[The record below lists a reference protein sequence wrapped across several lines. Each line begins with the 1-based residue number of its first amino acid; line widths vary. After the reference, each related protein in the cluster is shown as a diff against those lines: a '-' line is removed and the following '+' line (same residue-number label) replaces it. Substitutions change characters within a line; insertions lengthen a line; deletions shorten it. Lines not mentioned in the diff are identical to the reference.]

1 MPDQNPTASEKA
13 FPSGFSRKLLRLA
26 CLAFVGLSFVPEYA
40 FDIPLVGDSIVSKN
54 GSVLVSAGS
63 HPAVLLWAI
72 AALAIFALLML
83 RETRTV
89 TAGVP
94 KLRRRISAF
103 VIDFWFSIT
112 MLSAI
117 WALIPL
123 CLEANRT
130 GRFQWYFKRDYL
142 VSTDNQFV
150 IPGVF
155 AFMALMFLYFAFPLI
170 RGKQTLGCFIMRL
183 QVLPPFGDRGRFT
196 FRQALRRT
204 LYEFVGLCNVFFGGW
219 EVSSDGRTWCDR
231 ETNCEVVLLDEGTPD
246 LGRAK

>member
-1 MPDQNPTASEKA
+1 MPYQNPTASGKT
-13 FPSGFSRKLLRLA
+13 FPSAFSRKLLRAA
-26 CLAFVGLSFVPEYA
+26 CLAFVGLSLVPEYV

-63 HPAVLLWAI
+63 HPAVLLWAT
-72 AALAIFALLML
+72 AALVVFVLLML
-83 RETRTV
+83 REARTV
-89 TAGVP
+89 AAGVP

-103 VIDFWFSIT
+103 LIDFWFSVT

-130 GRFQWYFKRDYL
+130 GKFQWYFKRDYL

-155 AFMALMFLYFAFPLI
+155 AFMALMFLCFAFPLI
-170 RGKQTLGCFIMRL
+170 WGKQ
-183 QVLPPFGDRGRFT
+183 
-196 FRQALRRT
+196 
-204 LYEFVGLCNVFFGGW
+204 
-219 EVSSDGRTWCDR
+219 
-231 ETNCEVVLLDEGTPD
+231 
-246 LGRAK
+246 